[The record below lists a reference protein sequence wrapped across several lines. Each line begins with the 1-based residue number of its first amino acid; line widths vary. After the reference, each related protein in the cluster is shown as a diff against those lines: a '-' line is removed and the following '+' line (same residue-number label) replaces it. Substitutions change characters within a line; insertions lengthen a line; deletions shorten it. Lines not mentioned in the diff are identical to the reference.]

1 MRNLLSRRSKW
12 LSIKV
17 SKKRKTE
24 LPMGLRQTSRMKEV
38 SQSPL
43 HPTKRKKMVRNKN
56 KRISNKSR
64 PHLEKEKNIPQMYI

>member
-17 SKKRKTE
+17 SKKRKMGK
-24 LPMGLRQTSRMKEV
+24 PMGRRQTSRMKEV

-56 KRISNKSR
+56 KKISNRSR
-64 PHLEKEKNIPQMYI
+64 PHLEKGKNIPQMFI